1 MLTLIYVREIGY
13 KYRREVLNMENTI
26 DMVTIIG
33 KLKEELENG
42 EVERTQAFLDLVL
55 SNGDVLTELEEQLED
70 EL

>member
-26 DMVTIIG
+26 DMVTLIG

-55 SNGDVLTELEEQLED
+55 SNGDVLTELEEQLKE